1 MNFKVFFLVCVAQA
15 IAFDQYNYEDYEE
28 PSTTSTT
35 IPTTTTTTTTTT
47 PTTTTSSSPS
57 PRKSQ
62 FTSTTPV
69 LAEGDAI
76 KKGSSYNIDSAA
88 TSSGFRTKEG
98 GENSK
103 KVYRHRNERQQ
114 NPKCVTE
121 DDLVKKIHEIFL
133 TSQQPPAT
141 TEFVVDDS
149 LEWDASTT
157 TIRVERDHPNPLGP
171 VRNF

>member
-1 MNFKVFFLVCVAQA
+1 
-15 IAFDQYNYEDYEE
+15 
-28 PSTTSTT
+28 
-35 IPTTTTTTTTTT
+35 
-47 PTTTTSSSPS
+47 
-57 PRKSQ
+57 
-62 FTSTTPV
+62 V

-133 TSQQPPAT
+133 TSQQPLAAPTAAQST